1 MRQKL
6 IIVLI
11 LFTISFDGFGGPI
24 PTVPSSI
31 EIAGVHLKLTN
42 DAQREI
48 QNDVNALRASDK
60 YFQIKLDRV
69 NLYFPIIERI
79 LKEEGVPE
87 VLKYLAVQESS
98 LTSDAVS
105 SANAVGYWQFK
116 DFTAREV
123 GLRVDGKIDER
134 KNIVSSSRGAAR
146 YFKMNNFYFKNWIY
160 SISAY
165 QAGRGGASK
174 YVDSE
179 NFGSNKL
186 TITSKSHWYVL
197 RFIAHVI
204 AFQDEVGGPHSEGL
218 SLGEYTKGEGK
229 TLEQIANDQQIDV
242 ALLKEYNKWL
252 SHGSIPDDKVYT
264 VILPGKGAASKPNKS
279 KEEAK
284 PLARSIE
291 PAKKTVY
298 PNNLGV
304 TSKQKTI
311 FIRINGLKAVMAS
324 DSENIVSL
332 ALKSGISSGRLI
344 KFNDLHSASPIIS
357 GEIYYTQNKRNR
369 SAVRF
374 HVAQH
379 GETAW
384 GISQKYGLKLN
395 QLYRKNRMEEDEP
408 IKSGRLLWL
417 NKKRPLKTP
426 IEYHKV
432 KPQATVTRTISKPKS
447 TIPSVSPPVSIKPTP
462 TPATKE
468 EVKVEEA
475 KPVIIER
482 QEIKPSAP
490 KANITTH
497 TVAKGESLWLI
508 ANKYDLALD
517 QLLEWNSL
525 DEKST
530 LSVGQT
536 LSLVKSTAPKT
547 IKQSPPNNANYH
559 TVQAGESLWGIA
571 RLYNT
576 TVDNLRS
583 LNNLSLN
590 DAISIGQSLKV
601 TDGPNKSKPIETKP
615 EEYETYI
622 VKGGDSLYKIS
633 RDFDVSVSELM
644 LLNELSSPDL
654 SVGDVLKIK
663 VKE

>member
-1 MRQKL
+1 MRHT
-6 IIVLI
+6 IVIVLI
-11 LFTISFDGFGGPI
+11 LFTINFDGFGGPI

-48 QNDVNALRASDK
+48 QNDVNAIRASDK

-69 NLYFPIIERI
+69 NLYFPIIERV

-123 GLRVDGKIDER
+123 GMRVDSKIDER
-134 KNIVSSSRGAAR
+134 KNIVSSSRGAAK

-179 NFGSNKL
+179 NFGSDKL
-186 TITSKSHWYVL
+186 TITSKTHWYVL

-229 TLEQIANDQQIDV
+229 TMDQIADDQRIDI

-264 VILPGKGAASKPNKS
+264 VIFPGKGAAVKSNNS

-284 PLARSIE
+284 PLTRSIE

-298 PNNLGV
+298 PNDLGI

-324 DSENIVSL
+324 DAENIVSL
-332 ALKSGISSGRLI
+332 ALKSGISSGQLI
-344 KFNDLHSASPIIS
+344 KYNDLHSASSIIS

-369 SAVRF
+369 SSVRF

-395 QLYRKNRMEEDEP
+395 QLYRKNRMEENES
-408 IKSGRLLWL
+408 IKTGRLLWL
-417 NKKRPLKTP
+417 NKKRPSNVP
-426 IEYHKV
+426 VEYHKV
-432 KPQATVTRTISKPKS
+432 KSPTIVTSTVSKP
-447 TIPSVSPPVSIKPTP
+447 IPAQPVIIKQTPNPVIKKEVIVEKPVSIEP
-462 TPATKE
+462 E
-468 EVKVEEA
+468 ERE
-475 KPVIIER
+475 
-482 QEIKPSAP
+482 EIKPNLP
-490 KANITTH
+490 KANNATH
-497 TVAKGESLWLI
+497 VVALGESLWFI
-508 ANKYDLALD
+508 ANKYGLALD
-517 QLLEWNSL
+517 QLQQWNSL

-536 LSLVKSTAPKT
+536 LSLVKSTASEI
-547 IKQSPPNNANYH
+547 IKQSPSSSTSYH
-559 TVQAGESLWGIA
+559 TVQPGESLWGIA
-571 RLYNT
+571 HLYNT
-576 TVDNLRS
+576 TIDNIRS
-583 LNNLSLN
+583 LNNLSVN
-590 DAISIGQSLKV
+590 DAISIGQSLVVGKAQM
-601 TDGPNKSKPIETKP
+601 DAQPKKPKQDI
-615 EEYETYI
+615 YETYT

-633 RDFDVSVSELM
+633 REFDVSVSDLL
-644 LLNELSSPDL
+644 LLNELRSPDL

-663 VKE
+663 LKD